1 MMNALAAL
9 HVERPLWLLSLVPA
23 AALWLLARRG
33 SDPAQQWRGVI
44 DPALLPYL
52 LTGGDERARIPP
64 ADWLFAAM
72 ALAATAI
79 AGPAWQ
85 REPSPFAEA
94 KPPVAIVL
102 RVTPSM
108 LTEDLAPTRLDRAR
122 QKLADILA
130 AREGAST
137 ALIAYAGSAHLVLPP
152 TPDSAVILDLAKALS
167 PEIMPKQGDDLAGAL
182 ALARRALAGIG
193 QGGAILL
200 LADETL
206 PGSVESLPAG
216 SPPVTILAL
225 RDAESAGLAEVA
237 KTLGGM
243 VVPTTPNQSDVAA
256 IVRRLDRGDNAAGI
270 AGEGDHWSEAG
281 YWLVPILALLALPWF
296 RRGWGLA

>member
-1 MMNALAAL
+1 MEALAAF
-9 HVERPLWLLSLVPA
+9 HVERPLWLLALVPA
-23 AALWLLARRG
+23 AILWWLARRS
-33 SDPAQQWRGVI
+33 SDPALQWRRVI

-52 LTGGDERARIPP
+52 LTGNDRRPRIGPV
-64 ADWLFAAM
+64 DWLLAGCIFAAI
-72 ALAATAI
+72 AI

-94 KPPVAIVL
+94 RPPVAVVL
-102 RVTPSM
+102 KVTPSM

-152 TPDSAVILDLAKALS
+152 MPESAVVLDLAKALS
-167 PEIMPKQGDDLAGAL
+167 PGIMPKQGDDLADAL
-182 ALARRALAGIG
+182 ALARRALAGAG

-200 LADETL
+200 LADEAL
-206 PGSVESLPAG
+206 PGSVEAQPVGA
-216 SPPVTILAL
+216 PPVTILAL
-225 RDAESAGLAEVA
+225 RDAEAAGLTEAA
-237 KTLGGM
+237 KALGGT
-243 VVPTTPNQSDVAA
+243 VVPTTPDQSDVAA
-256 IVRRLDRGDNAAGI
+256 IARRLDRGDNAAGI
-270 AGEGDHWSEAG
+270 AGEGDHWHDAG